1 MNKRS
6 PMPPAPPGGH
16 KQTVSQ
22 LGKPKSSG
30 YAEPRPKAGAVDDK
44 PNPEAAGNQA
54 SQVAALGTVGNIESP
69 ADADQS
75 KQPEPGENIEYPS
88 DAAPLDGL

>member
-16 KQTVSQ
+16 RKTVSRP
-22 LGKPKSSG
+22 GKPKSSG

-44 PNPEAAGNQA
+44 PNPVAAGNEA
-54 SQVAALGTVGNIESP
+54 SQVAPLGTVGNVESP
-69 ADADQS
+69 TDVDES
-75 KQPEPGENIEYPS
+75 KQLEPGENIEYPS
-88 DAAPLDGL
+88 DSAPLDGL